1 MTLNFNLQGVQRKRL
16 VHAVSKIMGDEAKYL
31 KTPTYAYQVGEYHID
46 KNGVVTGPEDK
57 ELEADLRKLG
67 FEISETP
74 TETDEAEIPSAE
86 SEVEPQ
92 EGEAHA
98 HSATD
103 EAHVQDE
110 ADEPTAEDFPRTER
124 EELGLGRERCEDP
137 QGENGMS
144 ADDIPDWYTYR
155 AELSDPETP
164 DRMEVFSAEHDED
177 AIRQAYE
184 FCTDGVQLLELHE
197 MDEDYNELRSVDL
210 INADT
215 DRLTIEMPLDGFDP
229 PKLENLCKMVEAK
242 APLLVM
248 ALGVDNL
255 NIQQVDGKVKFPW
268 FKGNLDSE
276 TVNAYAT
283 LISKLCETA
292 KKKARV
298 TAKTKE
304 ADDNPKFSFRVWLIS
319 LGMVGAEFKDVRR
332 ILLAKLPG
340 NSAWKAGSKPAQAAT
355 DSEVGE
361 APASTTEQEVNTDM
375 KTEYEMIME
384 QLPEGTRILRQY
396 NAAENGEKRIITDE
410 NGEKRY
416 MVEHEEN
423 GYPRLI
429 HKP

>member
-1 MTLNFNLQGVQRKRL
+1 MTLNYNLQGGQRKRL
-16 VHAVSKIMGDEAKYL
+16 VHAISEIMGDEAKYL

-46 KNGVVTGPEDK
+46 KHGTVTGPQDN

-74 TETDEAEIPSAE
+74 TMDEAEIPSAE
-86 SEVEPQ
+86 SEAKPQ

-98 HSATD
+98 TSATD
-103 EAHVQDE
+103 EAYVQDE
-110 ADEPTAEDFPRTER
+110 ADDEDFPRTER
-124 EELGLGRERCEDP
+124 EELGLGRKRQEDP

-144 ADDIPDWYTYR
+144 ADDVPEWYTYR

-164 DRMEVFSAEHDED
+164 DRMEVFLAEHDED

-184 FCTDGVQLLELHE
+184 FCTEGVQLLELHE
-197 MDEDYNELRSVDL
+197 LDNDYNELRSVDL
-210 INADT
+210 INADN

-229 PKLENLCKMVEAK
+229 PKLENLCKMVDAK

-248 ALGVDNL
+248 ALEIDNL
-255 NIQQVDGKVKFPW
+255 RIQQTDGKVKFPW
-268 FKGNLDSE
+268 FKGGLDGE

-292 KKKARV
+292 KKKARI
-298 TAKTKE
+298 TAKV
-304 ADDNPKFSFRVWLIS
+304 DDGGDNPKFSFRVWLIS

-340 NSAWKAGSKPAQAAT
+340 NSAWKAGCKPEKTNT
-355 DSEVGE
+355 DGNVGE
-361 APASTTEQEVNTDM
+361 APASAQEQEATI
-375 KTEYEMIME
+375 KSEYEMMME
-384 QLPEGTRILRQY
+384 QLPKGTRILRQY
-396 NAAENGEKRIITDE
+396 NASENGEHRIITDE

-416 MVEHEEN
+416 VVEREEN

>member
-16 VHAVSKIMGDEAKYL
+16 VHAISEIMGDEAKYL

-46 KNGVVTGPEDK
+46 KNGVVAGLEDK

-74 TETDEAEIPSAE
+74 TMDEAEIPSAE
-86 SEVEPQ
+86 SEAEPQ

-98 HSATD
+98 PSATD

-110 ADEPTAEDFPRTER
+110 ADEPSDE
-124 EELGLGRERCEDP
+124 
-137 QGENGMS
+137 
-144 ADDIPDWYTYR
+144 ADR
-155 AELSDPETP
+155 
-164 DRMEVFSAEHDED
+164 F
-177 AIRQAYE
+177 
-184 FCTDGVQLLELHE
+184 
-197 MDEDYNELRSVDL
+197 
-210 INADT
+210 
-215 DRLTIEMPLDGFDP
+215 TIEMPLDGFDP

-340 NSAWKAGSKPAQAAT
+340 NSAWKAGSKPAQATT

-361 APASTTEQEVNTDM
+361 APASTTEQEASTDM
-375 KTEYEMIME
+375 KTEYEMMME

-396 NAAENGEKRIITDE
+396 NAAEDGEYRIITDE

-416 MVEHEEN
+416 MVEREEN